1 MRVEGARHAGAA
13 VDVVDDEDEAL
24 RAEGREL
31 AHDDGLGG
39 RVKRGERLVEEQD
52 RRAALAEEDLAH
64 ELDLG
69 VDAAAPTETEKQKR
83 IFFGGSNSS
92 GVQNL

>member
-13 VDVVDDEDEAL
+13 VDVVDDEEEAL

-39 RVKRGERLVEEQD
+39 RIERGEGLVEEQD
-52 RRAALAEEDLAH
+52 LS
-64 ELDLG
+64 
-69 VDAAAPTETEKQKR
+69 VETPVFFVYR
-83 IFFGGSNSS
+83 YTAISSTSVPVRNFPVPLIFLLFFHMSISKKMI
-92 GVQNL
+92 